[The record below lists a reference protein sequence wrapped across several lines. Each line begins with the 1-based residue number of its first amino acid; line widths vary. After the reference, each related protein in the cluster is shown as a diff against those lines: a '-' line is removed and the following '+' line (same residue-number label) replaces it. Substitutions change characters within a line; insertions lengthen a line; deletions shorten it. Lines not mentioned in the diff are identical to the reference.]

1 MPIFARFISLVN
13 YILYIINSLFVL
25 DLFYLLFYAME
36 FNLTFK
42 NDMFGQDNSME
53 SNGKLNI
60 LI

>member
-13 YILYIINSLFVL
+13 YILYIINSLSVL

-42 NDMFGQDNSME
+42 NVFGQDNSME

>member
-36 FNLTFK
+36 FNLNFK